1 MNVKKFTLT
10 TLAYVA
16 VSFALGFTWHLILF
30 KDSYHNLGIY
40 TRENPIFAFGVS
52 SMVLQGLILAYL
64 YPFFN
69 RGSRPMMTGI
79 RFGLLMGTFM
89 WSVTV
94 LAFAAKTNV
103 NSLSTFFTLST
114 LFHLIQFI
122 SAGALIGWIHG
133 TAAKH

>member
-1 MNVKKFTLT
+1 MNTRKFA
-10 TLAYVA
+10 LAALSYVV
-16 VSFALGFTWHLILF
+16 VSVVLGFTWHLILF
-30 KDSYHNLGIY
+30 KDAYHALGIY
-40 TRENPIFAFGVS
+40 TRENPIFAFGIA
-52 SMVLQGLILAYL
+52 SMVLQGFILAYL

-69 RGSRPMMTGI
+69 RGTRPVLTGI

-122 SAGALIGWIHG
+122 AAGALIGWIYRSN
-133 TAAKH
+133 AER